1 MKASRIHRFGPPEV
15 IELEELPRPEPGANE
30 VLVRVEAAGVG
41 PWDGWIRAG
50 KSVLEQPLPLTLGSD
65 LSGTVVALGAGV
77 EKLSQGDQVF
87 GVTNPRFVGAYAQ
100 YAVANAGML
109 ATKPRRLNHE
119 EAASIP
125 VVAVTALQM
134 LFDHAQVRAGQ
145 RVLIHGAGGNV
156 GAYAVQ
162 LALRAGAH
170 VVGTDRAQGAL
181 YAQSLGAQQVIDISG
196 ADFTRLVAPVDVV
209 IDTVGGQI
217 QTRSF
222 SVLTS
227 GGILVSSVSQP
238 NAEEASASGVRTR
251 FILVDVTSAALARIG
266 ELVDAGDLR
275 THLGPVLPL
284 AEARQAHE
292 MLEGL
297 RPRVPGKIVLSVGDG
312 AAPTLR

>member
-1 MKASRIHRFGPPEV
+1 MKATRIHRFGPPEV
-15 IELEELPRPEPGANE
+15 IELEEIPRPEPGENE

-41 PWDGWIRAG
+41 PWDAWIRAG

-65 LSGTVVALGAGV
+65 LSGTVVAVGKGA
-77 EKLSQGDQVF
+77 EKVSPGAQVF

-100 YAVANAGML
+100 YAVARVGML
-109 ATKPRRLNHE
+109 APKPSRLNHE
-119 EAASIP
+119 ESASVP

-134 LFDHAQVRAGQ
+134 LFEHAQVQAGQ

-170 VVGTDRAQGAL
+170 VIGTGTAQGAL
-181 YAQSLGAQQVIDISG
+181 YAKSLGAQQVIDIEG

-209 IDTVGGQI
+209 IDTVGGQV

-227 GGILVSSVSQP
+227 GGVLVSSVSQP
-238 NAEEASASGVRTR
+238 NPEEAKASGVRAQ
-251 FILVDVTSAALARIG
+251 FILVDVTSAALTRIAELLDAG
-266 ELVDAGDLR
+266 ELR
-275 THLGPVLPL
+275 TRLGPVLPL
-284 AEARQAHE
+284 AEARHAHE

-297 RPRVPGKIVLSVGDG
+297 RPRIPGKIVLSVGDG
-312 AAPTLR
+312 TPTGLR

>member
-1 MKASRIHRFGPPEV
+1 MKASRIHRFGPPDV
-15 IELEELPRPEPGANE
+15 IELEDIPRPEPGENE

-50 KSVLEQPLPLTLGSD
+50 KSVLDQPLPLTLGSD
-65 LSGTVVALGAGV
+65 LAGTVVALGAGV
-77 EKLSQGDQVF
+77 EKLSQGAEVF

-100 YAVANAGML
+100 YAVASVGML
-109 ATKPRRLNHE
+109 ASKPRRLNFE
-119 EAASIP
+119 EAASMP

-134 LFDHAQVRAGQ
+134 LFDHAKVHAGQ

-162 LALRAGAH
+162 LALHAGAH
-170 VVGTDRAQGAL
+170 VIGTDTARGAQ
-181 YAQSLGAQQVIDISG
+181 YAKSLGAQQVIDIEG
-196 ADFTRLVAPVDVV
+196 ADFSRLVAPVDVV
-209 IDTVGGQI
+209 IDTVGGQV

-238 NAEEASASGVRTR
+238 NAEEANASGVRAR
-251 FILVDVTSAALARIG
+251 FILVDVTAASLSRIAELVQAG
-266 ELVDAGDLR
+266 ELR
-275 THLGPVLPL
+275 TRLGSVLPL

-292 MLEGL
+292 MLDGL
-297 RPRVPGKIVLSVGDG
+297 RPRVSGKIVLSVGGDSP
-312 AAPTLR
+312 AASR

>member
-15 IELEELPRPEPGANE
+15 IELEDIPRPEPGENE
-30 VLVRVEAAGVG
+30 VLVRIEAAGVG

-65 LSGTVVALGAGV
+65 LSGTVVAVGSRV
-77 EKLSQGDQVF
+77 EKFSEGAQVF
-87 GVTNPRFVGAYAQ
+87 GVTNPRFVGAYAE

-109 ATKPRRLNHE
+109 ATKPSRLSHE
-119 EAASIP
+119 ESASVP
-125 VVAVTALQM
+125 VVAVTAFQM
-134 LFDHAQVRAGQ
+134 LFDYAQVRAGQ

-170 VVGTDRAQGAL
+170 VIGTGTAQGAL
-181 YAQSLGAQQVIDISG
+181 YAKSLGAQQVIDIEG
-196 ADFTRLVAPVDVV
+196 ADFTRLVAPVDIV
-209 IDTVGGQI
+209 IDTVGGQV
-217 QTRSF
+217 QTRSL

-238 NAEEASASGVRTR
+238 NAEEANASGVRAR
-251 FILVDVTSAALARIG
+251 FILVDVTSAALTRIAELLDAG
-266 ELVDAGDLR
+266 ELR
-275 THLGPVLPL
+275 TRLGPVLPL
-284 AEARQAHE
+284 AEARNAHE

-297 RPRVPGKIVLSVGDG
+297 RPRLPGKIVLSVGND
-312 AAPTLR
+312 APTTIR

>member
-1 MKASRIHRFGPPEV
+1 MKANRIHRFGPPEV
-15 IELEELPRPEPGANE
+15 IELEEIPRPEPGENE

-41 PWDGWIRAG
+41 PWDAWIRAG

-65 LSGTVVALGAGV
+65 LSGTVVAVGKGA
-77 EKLSQGDQVF
+77 EKFSQGAQVF

-100 YAVANAGML
+100 YAVANVGML
-109 ATKPRRLNHE
+109 ATKPSRLSHE
-119 EAASIP
+119 ESASVP

-134 LFDHAQVRAGQ
+134 LFDHAQVHAGQ

-170 VVGTDRAQGAL
+170 VIGTGTAQGAL
-181 YAQSLGAQQVIDISG
+181 YAKSLGAQQVIDIEG
-196 ADFTRLVAPVDVV
+196 ADFTRLVAPVDIV
-209 IDTVGGQI
+209 IDTVGGQV

-238 NAEEASASGVRTR
+238 NAEEAKASGVRAR
-251 FILVDVTSAALARIG
+251 FILVDVTSAALSRIA

-275 THLGPVLPL
+275 TQLGAVLPL
-284 AEARQAHE
+284 AEARHAHE
-292 MLEGL
+292 MLDGL
-297 RPRVPGKIVLSVGDG
+297 RPRIPGKIVLSVGD
-312 AAPTLR
+312 APTALG

>member
-1 MKASRIHRFGPPEV
+1 MKASRIHRFGPPDV
-15 IELEELPRPEPGANE
+15 IELEDIPRPEPGENE
-30 VLVRVEAAGVG
+30 VLVQVAAAGVG

-50 KSVLEQPLPLTLGSD
+50 KSVLPQPLPLTLGSD
-65 LSGTVVALGAGV
+65 LSGTVVALGSGIT
-77 EKLSQGDQVF
+77 ELPEGTQVY
-87 GVTNPRFVGAYAQ
+87 GVTNPRFVGAYAE
-100 YAVANAGML
+100 YAVANVGML
-109 ATKPRRLNHE
+109 APKPRRLNHQ

-134 LFDHAQVRAGQ
+134 LFDHAKVQAGQ

-156 GAYAVQ
+156 GAFAVQ
-162 LALRAGAH
+162 LALHAGAH
-170 VVGTDRAQGAL
+170 VIGTDVAQGAVF
-181 YAQSLGAQQVIDISG
+181 AKSLGAQQVIDMTG
-196 ADFTRLVAPVDVV
+196 TDFTRLVAPVDIV

-238 NAEEASASGVRTR
+238 NAEEANAAGVRAR
-251 FILVDVTSAALARIG
+251 FILVDVTSAALVRIA
-266 ELVDAGDLR
+266 ELLDAGDLSPR
-275 THLGPVLPL
+275 LGPVLPL

-297 RPRVPGKIVLSVGDG
+297 RPRLPGKIVLSVDDSVP
-312 AAPTLR
+312 AALR